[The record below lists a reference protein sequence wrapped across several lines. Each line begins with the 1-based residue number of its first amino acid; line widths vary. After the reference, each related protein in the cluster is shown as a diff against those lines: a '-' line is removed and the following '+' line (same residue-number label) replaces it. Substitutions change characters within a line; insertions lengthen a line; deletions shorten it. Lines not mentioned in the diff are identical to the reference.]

1 MHGKHYLLRHAFI
14 KVDSNYSRNNITDP
28 YSRIFLL
35 TNCDMKTR
43 LYTAR
48 GTNNYTCKHSL
59 MQLYSE
65 DLGTPRMLS
74 FNEADTRFNRLPARC
89 SFLKTY
95 RWTPSFP
102 EPCPIWRPS
111 HLFYSYPRTA
121 FLKINIS
128 QSISFALPLWTLRQP
143 TPDSTASDLPPKT
156 K

>member
-95 RWTPSFP
+95 R
-102 EPCPIWRPS
+102 
-111 HLFYSYPRTA
+111 
-121 FLKINIS
+121 
-128 QSISFALPLWTLRQP
+128 
-143 TPDSTASDLPPKT
+143 
-156 K
+156 